1 VLEAEYLAGFRDA
14 RVIAPGE
21 SFEMAK
27 LGAQYRAAA
36 RNSGVSTTEYDVGNV
51 MRIMDELGDSL
62 AGKGATQEQQQAARV
77 DFLNNFLK
85 TQQAFG
91 SQITTETALAAY
103 RNAKQS
109 IYDWSPEFRNKY
121 FPTLLQSA
129 GEQGG
134 TEMMTALNNYI
145 GHHMQKTEIESLVKA
160 GFVNPND
167 VVTDHGRTT
176 FKDNAKLFEQDTFK
190 SNIAQWAW
198 DFHDAFM
205 KRSGSTE
212 DKFENLIDK
221 MPRNMAGLIAF
232 LNHNRARLQRDA
244 ATLDLPVG
252 LAAATDASL
261 GGNSPAALGALRD
274 SILQF
279 GAAVTAAPV
288 AAAGPGLQ
296 ALAHG
301 IQTLSAVYGEW
312 EAKHPTAAVAT
323 GAGAIAAG
331 TATGGWLTWKL
342 FTGLGRLF
350 GFGSRVSPGEAAV
363 ATGVAGAE
371 AAGSGISKIIG
382 GVAGA
387 ASLPNLIDIL
397 TDDNRTP
404 AAKANDAAI
413 LAKIKGWFS
422 GLWGAPARTAPSTYG
437 PQLPDRRA
445 DVYGPRLPNVQ
456 LQLPSAASGA
466 DARRLAAASSIVIP
480 DLSEAE
486 RPSGGRNVHS
496 PSTGPYAYYTPSAP
510 ASVNVSG
517 AAQVDQTFHLDVSLN
532 TDLLRAEISQ
542 VVNGLG
548 LSVPLSAPTGTMD
561 TDAAPRRGGGIGHM

>member
-1 VLEAEYLAGFRDA
+1 MMSATSCGSWTNSATCL
-14 RVIAPGE
+14 PGR
-21 SFEMAK
+21 
-27 LGAQYRAAA
+27 Y
-36 RNSGVSTTEYDVGNV
+36 
-51 MRIMDELGDSL
+51 
-62 AGKGATQEQQQAARV
+62 ATQEQQQAARV

-145 GHHMQKTEIESLVKA
+145 GHHMQKTEIESLERA
-160 GFVNPND
+160 GFVRPED

-176 FKDNAKLFEQDTFK
+176 FKDNAQLFEQDTFK

-212 DKFENLIDK
+212 DSFENLIDK

-244 ATLDLPVG
+244 ATLDLPIG
-252 LAAATDASL
+252 LAAATDANL
-261 GGNSPAALGALRD
+261 GGNAPAALGALKD

-301 IQTLSAVYGEW
+301 IQTLGAVYSAW
-312 EAKHPTAAVAT
+312 AAKNPTAGVAT
-323 GAGAIAAG
+323 GTAGITAVG
-331 TATGGWLTWKL
+331 ATGGWLTWKL

-382 GVAGA
+382 GAVGA
-387 ASLPNLIDIL
+387 ASLPNLIDLL

-404 AAKANDAAI
+404 GAKALDARI
-413 LAKIKGWFS
+413 LEKIKSWFS
-422 GLWGAPARTAPSTYG
+422 GGGPVYG
-437 PQLPDRRA
+437 PQLP
-445 DVYGPRLPNVQ
+445 GVQ
-456 LQLPSAASGA
+456 LQLPSSTSGA
-466 DARRLAAASSIVIP
+466 DAKRLAAASSIVIP
-480 DLSEAE
+480 DLSEAA
-486 RPSGGRNVHS
+486 RPAGGRNVHS
-496 PSTGPYAYYTPSAP
+496 PSTGPYAYYPPSAP
-510 ASVNVSG
+510 ASVSVSG
-517 AAQVDQTFHLDVSLN
+517 AAQVEQTFHLDVSLQHRHAASGN
-532 TDLLRAEISQ
+532 QPSRKRAWLLGSSLGADWHDGHRRRTATRNRSYVIMAETYLE
-542 VVNGLG
+542 G
-548 LSVPLSAPTGTMD
+548 A
-561 TDAAPRRGGGIGHM
+561 